1 MTALITLIGQA
12 KQSLEFTGNIVL
24 SSFVNLIHAIGHLKK
39 VLHKIID
46 NLRMCS

>member
-24 SSFVNLIHAIGHLKK
+24 SFVNLIHAIGHLKK